1 MRWTYEDKQKVY
13 DLYINQNK
21 EAKEIAEIFGCTTK
35 VIRSILYRE
44 GWTKYSK
51 VEINKDDIY
60 DLYITQNLSQ
70 KEVAQKL
77 GINEGT
83 LKRKLWELGI
93 KKDSAAHVENIR
105 KACMEKY
112 GLPNG
117 GWAPETQKKIKA
129 TNLERYGSESYLQCD
144 DYKKKNKTTLEKMG
158 VENVFQLEEI
168 KEKSKQTM
176 LERYGVEYSMQ
187 NPEVAKKAG
196 EAISKTWM
204 NKTNEE
210 KSIIKEKISN
220 SVRKT
225 WANKSEEERLSL
237 KKRIFE
243 TKIAN
248 GTVHTSK
255 SEQEIKKLLEQKFPD
270 TKSQYM
276 SDKYSFP
283 CDFYIPCLNLYIE
296 YQGLWI
302 HGFKPFEGTKE
313 DLEKV
318 EKWRLLSEHSDFYK
332 AAIKTWTET
341 DVLKRETAKKNNLN
355 FLEFFTFN
363 EFMEWY
369 EQL

>member
-1 MRWTYEDKQKVY
+1 MRWTCEDKQKLY

-21 EAKEIAEIFGCTTK
+21 EAKEIAEIFGCTIGTIRAVIYREKWFKQPK
-35 VIRSILYRE
+35 VI
-44 GWTKYSK
+44 
-51 VEINKDDIY
+51 VDKDVLY
-60 DLYITQNLSQ
+60 DLYITQNLSRE
-70 KEVAQKL
+70 EVAQKL

-83 LKRKLWELGI
+83 LKKKLWELGI

-158 VENVFQLEEI
+158 VENVFQLEEV
-168 KEKSKQTM
+168 KQKCRETCLEK
-176 LERYGVEYSMQ
+176 YGVEHSTQ
-187 NPEVAKKAG
+187 SPQVVWKA
-196 EAISKTWM
+196 
-204 NKTNEE
+204 N
-210 KSIIKEKISN
+210 
-220 SVRKT
+220 
-225 WANKSEEERLSL
+225 
-237 KKRIFE
+237 E
-243 TKIAN
+243 TKLKN
-248 GTVHTSK
+248 GTFNTSK
-255 SEQEIKKLLEQKFPD
+255 SEQTIKFLLEQSFPD
-270 TKSQYM
+270 LKYQYQ
-276 SDKYSFP
+276 SEEYPFL

-296 YQGLWI
+296 YQGLWT

-363 EFMEWY
+363 EFMGWY
-369 EQL
+369 EKQ